1 MKLKDYDSES
11 VMVWRQNLGTVR
23 IRSNLATRHKNAESA
38 IEECYKV
45 VKVIVIVLTN
55 VAKWRRKVKLKN
67 QSFISPDLLRWWLT
81 PILIPRAFKIEVSNM
96 SRIGSHSDYRRF
108 LWEEIQQRSGFLTYR
123 RGSCSSA
130 SALPPVLSP
139 SERSTCP
146 RDILLV
152 LSLFCGKG

>member
-45 VKVIVIVLTN
+45 VKVIFIVLTN
-55 VAKWRRKVKLKN
+55 VAKWRKVILKN
-67 QSFISPDLLRWWLT
+67 RSFISPDLLRWWLR

-96 SRIGSHSDYRRF
+96 SRIF
-108 LWEEIQQRSGFLTYR
+108 
-123 RGSCSSA
+123 
-130 SALPPVLSP
+130 
-139 SERSTCP
+139 
-146 RDILLV
+146 
-152 LSLFCGKG
+152 